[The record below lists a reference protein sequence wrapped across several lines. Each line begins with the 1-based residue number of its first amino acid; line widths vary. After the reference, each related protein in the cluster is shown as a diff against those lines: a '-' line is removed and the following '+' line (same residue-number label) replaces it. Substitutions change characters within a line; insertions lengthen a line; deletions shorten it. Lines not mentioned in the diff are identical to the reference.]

1 MQPRSQGPLLLGPRG
16 EREDPGDEVGTRADK
31 TLRSSALKITIAHLF
46 SIKNPFLGRC
56 SLPLGLEDKR
66 ITNGLLSA
74 STYYNAHLA
83 PWHGRLNHR
92 WSWSARTNNLNQ
104 WLQVSFVV
112 VVKVTG
118 IATQGRQD
126 YNQWVTQYI
135 VSYSP
140 DSNNFRFYQEGRSTK
155 VRVILSIFNLFR
167 VIFTLIKNCNNNYII
182 TKKHS
187 YERKKNYTVS
197 RKKKQLRKHF
207 F

>member
-1 MQPRSQGPLLLGPRG
+1 MNSSKRSSLYVFTKFKEPVQLLSQGPLEVGPRG
-16 EREDPGDEVGTRADK
+16 QREDPGDEDGTRADK
-31 TLRSSALKITIAHLF
+31 TLKSSALKITIAHLF
-46 SIKNPFLGRC
+46 SIKNTFLGRC

-112 VVKVTG
+112 IVKVTG

-140 DSNNFRFYQEGRSTK
+140 DSTNFRFYREGRSTK

-167 VIFTLIKNCNNNYII
+167 VSSILSKNSNNNY
-182 TKKHS
+182 
-187 YERKKNYTVS
+187 NL
-197 RKKKQLRKHF
+197 KQTF
-207 F
+207 

>member
-1 MQPRSQGPLLLGPRG
+1 MQPRSQGPLLLGPRC
-16 EREDPGDEVGTRADK
+16 ETEDPKHEVGTRADK
-31 TLRSSALKITIAHLF
+31 TLRPSALKITIAHLF
-46 SIKNPFLGRC
+46 STKNTFLGSC

-140 DSNNFRFYQEGRSTK
+140 DSTNFRFYQEGRSTK

-167 VIFTLIKNCNNNYII
+167 VIFTLIKNCNSNYNI
-182 TKKHS
+182 TKTHP
-187 YERKKNYTVS
+187 YERKKRITRCRE
-197 RKKKQLRKHF
+197 RKNN
-207 F
+207 